1 MEREGRVGEGDTNP
15 VLLSRGDTEVE
26 AEMVPPPLG
35 LAVLVGGATVPDT
48 EREGEWEKE
57 GDRVPL
63 GDTLGDTL
71 ELPLRVTPEKV
82 GVMERVGA
90 WEGELVAL
98 EVGEGRAVREKE
110 GVGV

>member
-1 MEREGRVGEGDTNP
+1 M
-15 VLLSRGDTEVE
+15 
-26 AEMVPPPLG
+26 
-35 LAVLVGGATVPDT
+35 
-48 EREGEWEKE
+48 
-57 GDRVPL
+57 PL

-98 EVGEGRAVREKE
+98 EVGEGRAVRETE